1 MESDE
6 APGKRTVCYTNF
18 SLPWRTSDPKPNES
32 LGTRVTK
39 LKSVAK
45 KLALLVASLVLALI
59 AVEVCLRILGVSYP
73 LPYAP
78 DEFCGTR
85 LRPGFEGWWRKE
97 GSAFVKINR
106 HGFRHG
112 DREPAKPPHTLR
124 IAVLGDS
131 YIEAFQVPDEQTFCA
146 VLERELNDRRSFDGR
161 TVEVLN
167 FGVSG
172 YGTAQELLMLR
183 HYVWAYDPDIVM
195 LVFFA
200 GNDVRNNSHALEPY
214 KVRPFF
220 RLEKGDLVLDNSF
233 HQHPDYLKARS
244 PKTQRKIA
252 MIDRSRILQLLN
264 ETRNN
269 WRRQTTD
276 RPAGGCGGPGIDDT
290 ALAPP
295 KEEVW
300 KAAWELTERLLV
312 EVNREVR
319 GRGARFVLVTATS
332 SVQVHP
338 DSAVRKACQ
347 EALQVDDLFYAER
360 RLKALGQKTGFPTVA
375 LAGPMQ
381 RYADKHGVFLHGFEN
396 TKPGE
401 GHWNA
406 EGHRLAARLAA
417 DAICDDP
424 EIEKGGDRE

>member
-1 MESDE
+1 M
-6 APGKRTVCYTNF
+6 
-18 SLPWRTSDPKPNES
+18 
-32 LGTRVTK
+32 TR
-39 LKSVAK
+39 LKSAAK
-45 KLALLVASLVLALI
+45 KLTLLLVSLALALI
-59 AVEVCLRILGVSYP
+59 AAEVCLRILGITYP

-112 DREPAKPPHTLR
+112 NREPEKPPGTLR

-131 YIEAFQVPDEQTFCA
+131 FTEAFQVAAEQTFCA
-146 VLERELNDRRSFDGR
+146 VLERELNDYAALDEQQF
-161 TVEVLN
+161 EVLN

-183 HYVWAYDPDIVM
+183 HHVWAYSPDIVV

-200 GNDVRNNSHALEPY
+200 GNDVRNNSRELEPY

-220 RLEKGDLVLDNSF
+220 RLEQGDLVLDASF
-233 HQHPDYLKARS
+233 RQHPDYLKARS
-244 PKTQRKIA
+244 RRTQQKVA
-252 MIDRSRILQLLN
+252 LIDRSRILQVLN

-269 WRRQTTD
+269 WRRRATD
-276 RPAGGCGGPGIDDT
+276 DPTGNQGRAGIDDL
-290 ALAPP
+290 AFAPP
-295 KEEVW
+295 EDPNWET
-300 KAAWELTERLLV
+300 AWELTERLVVAL
-312 EVNREVR
+312 NSEVR
-319 GRGARFVLVTATS
+319 SRGARFVLVTATNAA
-332 SVQVHP
+332 QVHP
-338 DSAVRKACQ
+338 DSAIRKAYQ
-347 EALQVDDLFYAER
+347 EFLHVNDLFYAER
-360 RLKALGQKTGFPTVA
+360 RLKALGQETGFLTVG

-406 EGHRLAARLAA
+406 EGHRLAAEIAAEVICEALAG
-417 DAICDDP
+417 DTP
-424 EIEKGGDRE
+424 EGGNTR